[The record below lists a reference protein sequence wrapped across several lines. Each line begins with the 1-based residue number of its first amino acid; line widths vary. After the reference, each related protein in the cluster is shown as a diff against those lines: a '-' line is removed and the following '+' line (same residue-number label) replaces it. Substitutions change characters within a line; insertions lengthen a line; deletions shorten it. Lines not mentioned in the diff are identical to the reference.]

1 MTALRTL
8 GLLSGLALGLTFK
21 ALGLTFGAAPGLTF
35 AGEAPASHLPW
46 AKSLRATPNC
56 RETHSWRAFATR
68 HLPKSLQSLAKGLE
82 EVEMVR
88 AIQHLHLLGPGLRDI

>member
-1 MTALRTL
+1 MASLRTL
-8 GLLSGLALGLTFK
+8 GLLLGLALGLTLGL

-35 AGEAPASHLPW
+35 AASASHLPC

-56 RETHSWRAFATR
+56 RETHSWRAFATPFD
-68 HLPKSLQSLAKGLE
+68 LPKRLQSLAEGLE

-88 AIQHLHLLGPGLRDI
+88 AIQHLHLFGPGPP